1 MGVYCIMNNSIN
13 LPPILNFN
21 VVAVHRVTG
30 KPQFATISAP
40 SQVDADDFVADVQSD
55 WIVIRDNADL
65 LPETDLEMVDTMF
78 NN

>member
-1 MGVYCIMNNSIN
+1 MTIRKM

-40 SQVDADDFVADVQSD
+40 SQVDADDFVADLASN
-55 WIVIRDNADL
+55 WIVIRDNRDL
-65 LPETDLEMVDTMF
+65 LED
-78 NN
+78 

>member
-1 MGVYCIMNNSIN
+1 MTHSIEF
-13 LPPILNFN
+13 PPLLNFN

-40 SQVDADDFVADVQSD
+40 TQVDADDFVADMQSD

-65 LPETDLEMVDTMF
+65 LTDEDLALLPWKILD
-78 NN
+78 N

>member
-1 MGVYCIMNNSIN
+1 MNNSVN
-13 LPPILNFN
+13 LPPLFNFQ

-40 SQVDADDFVADVQSD
+40 TQVDADDFVADMSPD
-55 WIVIRDNADL
+55 WIVVRGNSDL
-65 LPETDLEMVDTMF
+65 HNSTDLDMIDAMF

>member
-1 MGVYCIMNNSIN
+1 MTHSIE
-13 LPPILNFN
+13 LPPLFNFN

-40 SQVDADDFVADVQSD
+40 SQVDADDFVADMQSD
-55 WIVIRDNADL
+55 WIVVRDNSDL
-65 LPETDLEMVDTMF
+65 HDDTDLPMVDAMF